1 MIAAHRSS
9 LRYAAAAC
17 GCLLLLGAAR
27 AADEPSSDDPGSQ
40 ATIFSVEST
49 HACNVHGARCSVSIG
64 HDATLEKGETAD
76 TVVTLFGSSTV
87 AGDVSDSVVA
97 VFGDARVTGTVGN
110 GAVAVLGSVYVD
122 SKVNGNVVAVL
133 GDVTLGP
140 HAEVGGQ
147 VIDVLGTLH
156 RDPAAVIDGG
166 IESIPWLDFGDRH
179 GMQAWVRHCLIY
191 GRLLGLTAG
200 LSWAWGFA
208 LAALV
213 FYLLL
218 AALFGHGIA
227 RCVRTLDTRPG
238 LSFLAALIGVM
249 LSPVLYLVLLV
260 TIVGIVF
267 IPFVWAALFCAGL
280 FGKAVALAWVGEHCL
295 HRPRT
300 DSPARAHVIADVLV
314 GGVILLALYLIPVIG
329 FAAFALLGLWGFG
342 AVLYTLFIATSATR
356 EFAAPAAFAA
366 APAAASAAGP
376 SAAGPSGAGPAPA
389 GPAAPGPSS
398 PGGPAPESP
407 SAPPRGVPPDESTF
421 ARAGFWIR
429 MVALLLDAV
438 LVGVVLS
445 VLHDMLRVELLWLAA
460 YAAVMWKLKGTTVG
474 GIVCDLKVV
483 RLDGRPLDW
492 ATAIV
497 RALGCFLSLAAAG
510 LGFVW
515 IALDPEHQAWHDK
528 IAGTVVVR
536 VPRGVP
542 LL

>member
-1 MIAAHRSS
+1 MIAPQRTW

-17 GCLLLLGAAR
+17 GCLLLTGAAR
-27 AADEPSSDDPGSQ
+27 AADEPSYEDSGSHIS
-40 ATIFSVEST
+40 IFTVRENT
-49 HACNVHGARCSVSIG
+49 LDCGARGARCSVSIG
-64 HDATLEKGETAD
+64 HDAMLEKGETAD
-76 TVVTLFGSSTV
+76 TVVTIFGSSTV
-87 AGDVSDSVVA
+87 AGDVTDSVVA

-110 GAVAVLGSVYVD
+110 GAVAVLGNVYVD
-122 SKVNGNVVAVL
+122 SKVDGNVVSVL

-140 HAEVGGQ
+140 QAEVSGQ
-147 VIDVLGTLH
+147 VVDVLGTLH
-156 RDPAAVIDGG
+156 RDPAAVIEGG
-166 IESIPWLDFGDRH
+166 IESVPGLDFGDRH
-179 GMQAWVRHCLIY
+179 GMQAWVRHCLFY

-218 AALFGHGIA
+218 AALFGNCLA

-238 LSFLAALIGVM
+238 RSILAALIAVM

-267 IPFVWAALFCAGL
+267 IPFVWAALFFAGL

-295 HRPRT
+295 RRPPT
-300 DSPARAHVIADVLV
+300 ASPARAHVIADVLV
-314 GGVILLALYLIPVIG
+314 GGIILLGLYLIPVIG

-342 AVLYTLFIATSATR
+342 GVLYTLILATNETR
-356 EFAAPAAFAA
+356 ESARPAAFAG
-366 APAAASAAGP
+366 PVGGASA
-376 SAAGPSGAGPAPA
+376 AGPAPA
-389 GPAAPGPSS
+389 GPSS
-398 PGGPAPESP
+398 PPPAQT
-407 SAPPRGVPPDESTF
+407 PPPVAEVSPDESTY

-429 MVALLLDAV
+429 IAALLLDAL
-438 LVGVVLS
+438 LVGIVLS
-445 VLHDMLRVELLWLAA
+445 VLHNVLRIELLWLAA
-460 YAAVMWKLKGTTVG
+460 YGAVMWKLKGTTVG

-483 RLDGRPLDW
+483 RLDGRPIDW
-492 ATAIV
+492 GTAVV
-497 RALGCFLSLAAAG
+497 RALGCFLSLAAVG

-515 IALDPEHQAWHDK
+515 IALDPERQAWHDK